1 MQSIPDALTFG
12 TGRLAVDGVLL
23 LGENNGSPLNNAV
36 VGPDLRFEFFEQIV
50 AVFRKSGRSVPVFC
64 AGYLSQDW
72 DQARRMYQQSRE
84 LGFPLMAGSSEAV
97 SFRRPELDYPLP
109 AGFDDAPWNDRAH
122 PDYQLGVEF
131 DDALVITPDGSQAS
145 GIFSSLEVLQSFL
158 ERRRGG
164 ESGISSLECLVGS
177 AVWRS
182 AEQGRWSKELMKAAL
197 ERAERLGK
205 GLPEDVAHPA
215 VCLIRYIDGT
225 RGALLSLGGLVHE
238 LLAAFRVKHRR
249 EVDSTLCYT
258 PIESRND
265 FSMLVHGIS
274 LMMVAGTCPYPVERT
289 LLTTGALAFLR
300 ESQLHGKR
308 IETPM
313 LKVAYT
319 APVHSFYA
327 HGGGW

>member
-1 MQSIPDALTFG
+1 MCWLFVTGLGSGQANVPAVAGIRVSPDGWIFG
-12 TGRLAVDGVLL
+12 GGLL
-23 LGENNGSPLNNAV
+23 PG
-36 VGPDLRFEFFEQIV
+36 
-50 AVFRKSGRSVPVFC
+50 
-64 AGYLSQDW
+64 
-72 DQARRMYQQSRE
+72 
-84 LGFPLMAGSSEAV
+84 
-97 SFRRPELDYPLP
+97 PELDYPLP

-197 ERAERLGK
+197 ERAEGLGK
-205 GLPEDVAHPA
+205 SLPEDVAHPA

-274 LMMVAGTCPYPVERT
+274 LMMVAGRCPYPVERT

-300 ESQLHGKR
+300 ESKLHGKR

-327 HGGGW
+327 HGRGW